1 MDKCRTVCVFTAK
14 LIRNSDQQKMNVCMK
29 VLQDSRT
36 LYIRVLMVFPALP
49 RLDWEFPAIL
59 ALANIEAW
67 WRLGELPKE
76 RF

>member
-1 MDKCRTVCVFTAK
+1 
-14 LIRNSDQQKMNVCMK
+14 
-29 VLQDSRT
+29 
-36 LYIRVLMVFPALP
+36 MVFPALP